1 MLTETRPDVI
11 KLRYLSVLLSI
22 FYIILC
28 FLRIGYGIHILSSTF
43 LLEKKIRAFFNS
55 GFTLYKK
62 WKKCGTE
69 MSKLN
74 RYLEFWTYLKR
85 EMQNVQTD
93 GNSIVSEVSRL
104 ISLSTFDAVY
114 LVITLSDQRRR

>member
-1 MLTETRPDVI
+1 
-11 KLRYLSVLLSI
+11 
-22 FYIILC
+22 
-28 FLRIGYGIHILSSTF
+28 LSSTF
-43 LLEKKIRAFFNS
+43 FQNKIRAFFNS

-74 RYLEFWTYLKR
+74 RYLEIWTYLKR
-85 EMQNVQTD
+85 QMQNVQTD
-93 GNSIVSEVSRL
+93 GNSIVSEVSTL

-114 LVITLSDQRRR
+114 LAITLSDQRRVGCTAGDVSLPSSIRRVNFGTKYVDLQ